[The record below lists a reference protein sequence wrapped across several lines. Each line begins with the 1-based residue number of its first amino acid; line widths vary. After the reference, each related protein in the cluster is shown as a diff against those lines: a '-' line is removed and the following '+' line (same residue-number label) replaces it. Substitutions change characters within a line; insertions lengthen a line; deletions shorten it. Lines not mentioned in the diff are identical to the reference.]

1 MPGFALSP
9 RLIKI
14 RDNYSNEAFM
24 YDMFILFSFL
34 FTGGLG
40 TGTGAVAVTAR
51 GFLGRMASGAAIKF
65 KGKAGAFLAGLIASL
80 CKEIL
85 EWALSGDKTAQE
97 GIKAII
103 YETTGLEL
111 ETLDAEGA
119 KHAIGQLLADKINA
133 KYGTNFNEFY
143 PPENIVEDIKAQLL
157 AEILTAVDESI
168 A

>member
-1 MPGFALSP
+1 MAGFGLSP
-9 RLIKI
+9 HLIKV
-14 RDNYSNEAFM
+14 RDSITDEDMMYAF
-24 YDMFILFSFL
+24 FIVFSFL

-51 GFLGRMASGAAIKF
+51 GFLGRMAGGAAIKL
-65 KGKAGAFLAGLIASL
+65 KGKAGLFLAGLLGKL
-80 CKEIL
+80 CAEIL